1 MTEMAITDMELE
13 ELNKFRISETT
24 NVSDILAEQVTQF
37 EDPDFWGHDNIIK
50 PDESIEAAIDKLSRK
65 LRRRL

>member
-1 MTEMAITDMELE
+1 MSEMAITDMDSKG
-13 ELNKFRISETT
+13 LNKFRLRETT
-24 NVSDILAEQVTQF
+24 RMSDILAEQVHQF
-37 EDPDFWGHDNIIK
+37 EDPDFWGKDNIIK